1 MICHDV
7 FDCTVDLVGKLNG
20 NGQKGMLQIDAPFV
34 EISGYAT
41 VCLSAC
47 IIAVHAASDVPNR
60 NFFKLL
66 ISNDCR
72 LVRVR
77 VRGPKPTPGP

>member
-1 MICHDV
+1 MDRKECYRLTHPMS
-7 FDCTVDLVGKLNG
+7 K
-20 NGQKGMLQIDAPFV
+20 
-34 EISGYAT
+34 ISGYAT